1 MQIRTD
7 MAHTSKDG
15 SIKCSSTS
23 YPVRLD
29 DVPYRGLT
37 PVRIGQ
43 LQDTPIRL
51 QLLKRSPREI
61 LDQKAKIKTTIPT
74 TREGRKLAKSSKTLT
89 DDGCSILDT
98 EEEVLMKLYY
108 LNIID
113 ALIQGVSLDNIL
125 HFNEIKE
132 SKRLMAELNMKE
144 GNLEIRASRY
154 EESFWRQKA
163 MLEAKRH
170 IYAEDEDLCKGQ
182 AVRMSSARALSV
194 PRPSTSRKLRKLD
207 NHQMSKLITMG

>member
-1 MQIRTD
+1 
-7 MAHTSKDG
+7 MAQTSKDG
-15 SIKCSSTS
+15 NIERSSNP
-23 YPVRLD
+23 YPVSLD

-51 QLLKRSPREI
+51 QLQRRSPREI
-61 LDQKAKIKTTIPT
+61 LEQKAKIKTTIPT
-74 TREGRKLAKSSKTLT
+74 TREGVKLTKSAKTHT

-125 HFNEIKE
+125 HFN
-132 SKRLMAELNMKE
+132 
-144 GNLEIRASRY
+144 
-154 EESFWRQKA
+154 
-163 MLEAKRH
+163 
-170 IYAEDEDLCKGQ
+170 
-182 AVRMSSARALSV
+182 
-194 PRPSTSRKLRKLD
+194 
-207 NHQMSKLITMG
+207 

>member
-1 MQIRTD
+1 
-7 MAHTSKDG
+7 MAQTSKDG
-15 SIKCSSTS
+15 NIERSSNP
-23 YPVRLD
+23 YPVSLD

-51 QLLKRSPREI
+51 QLQRRSPREI
-61 LDQKAKIKTTIPT
+61 LEQKAKIKTTIPT
-74 TREGRKLAKSSKTLT
+74 TREGVKLTKSAKTHT

-132 SKRLMAELNMKE
+132 SKRLMVELNMKE
-144 GNLEIRASRY
+144 DNLEIRASRY
-154 EESFWRQKA
+154 EENFWHQKA

-170 IYAEDEDLCKGQ
+170 IHAEDEELYKGQ
-182 AVRMSSARALSV
+182 AVRMLSARAPSAPG
-194 PRPSTSRKLRKLD
+194 PRKSRRFRKLD
-207 NHQMSKLITMG
+207 NHQMSKLINIG

>member
-1 MQIRTD
+1 
-7 MAHTSKDG
+7 MAQTSKDG
-15 SIKCSSTS
+15 NIERSSNP
-23 YPVRLD
+23 YPVSLD

-37 PVRIGQ
+37 PLRIGQ

-51 QLLKRSPREI
+51 QLQRRSPREI
-61 LDQKAKIKTTIPT
+61 LEQKAKIKTTIPT
-74 TREGRKLAKSSKTLT
+74 TREGMKLTKSAKTHT

-132 SKRLMAELNMKE
+132 SKRLMVELNMKE
-144 GNLEIRASRY
+144 DNLEIRASRY
-154 EESFWRQKA
+154 EESFWHQKA

-170 IYAEDEDLCKGQ
+170 IHAEDEELYKGQ
-182 AVRMSSARALSV
+182 AVRMLSARASSV
-194 PRPSTSRKLRKLD
+194 PGPSKSRRLRKLD
-207 NHQMSKLITMG
+207 NHQMSKLINIG